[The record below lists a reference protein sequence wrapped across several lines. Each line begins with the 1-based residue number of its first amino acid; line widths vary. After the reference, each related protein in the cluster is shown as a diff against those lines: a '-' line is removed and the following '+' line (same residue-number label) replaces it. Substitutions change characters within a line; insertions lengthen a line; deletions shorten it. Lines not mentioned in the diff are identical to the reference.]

1 MKRAALLLVL
11 LTSSAKADEL
21 TTGDVYLIRADGWA
35 TPSCEKW
42 HVDTSRKELTH
53 RDGKLR
59 DVVAYEANAISIG
72 FTSFVRMRDDGT
84 ISADEECKLGTG
96 VERLKDGWRI
106 GSARWFSTKKAC
118 ATALKKHER
127 VGTTFGC
134 PSPDDLPITY
144 AKEFVQLQNLLASGG
159 TMFTAPTCTRVPFK
173 AGTPLNDDAKTVRM
187 CSQDLTYELEDEGVA
202 LAGVRLYFDAKQC
215 RAHER
220 ARATIAS
227 YLPLVASAGADAA
240 LPSCK

>member
-1 MKRAALLLVL
+1 MKRALLLLVL

-59 DVVAYEANAISIG
+59 DVVAYEANAI
-72 FTSFVRMRDDGT
+72 
-84 ISADEECKLGTG
+84 
-96 VERLKDGWRI
+96 RI
-106 GSARWFSTKKAC
+106 GTARWFSTKKAC

-173 AGTPLNDDAKTVRM
+173 AGTPLNDDAKTVRL

-202 LAGVRLYFDAKQC
+202 IAGVRLYFDAKQC